1 MEINSPMVYT
11 LPFTLLELCSL
22 GSFLFCLGVSGI
34 IINRRSI
41 LFMLVNLELAL
52 LGIFLC
58 FSFYSVVTLNPDG
71 QLYAILILVAAAAES
86 AIGLALV
93 LL

>member
-1 MEINSPMVYT
+1 
-11 LPFTLLELCSL
+11 
-22 GSFLFCLGVSGI
+22 
-34 IINRRSI
+34 
-41 LFMLVNLELAL
+41 MLVNLELAL

>member
-1 MEINSPMVYT
+1 
-11 LPFTLLELCSL
+11 
-22 GSFLFCLGVSGI
+22 
-34 IINRRSI
+34 
-41 LFMLVNLELAL
+41 MLVNLELAL

-58 FSFYSVVTLNPDG
+58 FSFYSVVTLNPEG

-93 LL
+93 LLWSRTGEDLNVCLIRRLKS